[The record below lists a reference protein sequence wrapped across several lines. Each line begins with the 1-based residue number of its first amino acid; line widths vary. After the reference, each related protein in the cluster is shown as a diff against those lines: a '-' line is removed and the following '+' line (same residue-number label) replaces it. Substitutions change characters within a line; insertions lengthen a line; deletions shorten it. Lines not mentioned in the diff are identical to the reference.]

1 MNLKSVKDIWDYIKK
16 EYEENERTKN
26 MQILNLILEFE
37 MLKMKKAETMKEY
50 TDKLFDIVN
59 KLRILG
65 NDIPDERIVRN
76 FLVFVPPRYE

>member
-1 MNLKSVKDIWDYIKK
+1 
-16 EYEENERTKN
+16 
-26 MQILNLILEFE
+26 

-76 FLVFVPPRYE
+76 FLVFVSARYE